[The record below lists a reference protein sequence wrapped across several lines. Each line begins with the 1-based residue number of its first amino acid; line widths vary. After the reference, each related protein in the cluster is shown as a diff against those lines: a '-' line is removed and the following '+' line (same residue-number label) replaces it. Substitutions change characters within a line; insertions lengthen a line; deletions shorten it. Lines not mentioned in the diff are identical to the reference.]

1 MKGGAARTEF
11 FYKEKCKRLEKIID
25 EMTSQIEDMM
35 AERQSIHELAMS
47 GLTDWEV
54 DERE

>member
-1 MKGGAARTEF
+1 MKGGTRRNEF

-47 GLTDWEV
+47 GLPDWEV